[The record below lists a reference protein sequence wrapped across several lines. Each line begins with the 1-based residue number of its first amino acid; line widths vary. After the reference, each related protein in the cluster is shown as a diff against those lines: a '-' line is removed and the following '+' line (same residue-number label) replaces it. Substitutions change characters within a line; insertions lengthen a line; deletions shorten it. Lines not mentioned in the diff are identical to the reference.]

1 VTDGGVVGGVVVGGG
16 LAGSTGEAGGT
27 RGNDWRSDKKAAT
40 RARIRS
46 AALELFASV
55 GYEAATVERIADAA
69 GVTHTT
75 FFRYFPTKEDVAL
88 SDEYDPLIAE
98 LIRKRPAGETDAA
111 KIRAAFVTGLEAI
124 DGEFREGL
132 LAQMRLVI
140 ATPSLRARL
149 WEEQSHTLELL
160 LKALGHDSFETRAV
174 ASALIAAA
182 STAILTWAEDDG
194 VESLPTMVSRAFA
207 AVQAQ

>member
-1 VTDGGVVGGVVVGGG
+1 MSDSPG
-16 LAGSTGEAGGT
+16 
-27 RGNDWRSDKKAAT
+27 DWRAEKKAAT

-88 SDEYDPLIAE
+88 SDDYDPLIAE
-98 LIRKRPAGETDAA
+98 LIRSRPAGESDAA
-111 KIRAAFVTGLEAI
+111 RIRAAFVTGLETI
-124 DGEFREGL
+124 ESEFRVGL
-132 LAQMRLVI
+132 LAQLQLVI
-140 ATPSLRARL
+140 ATPALRATML
-149 WEEQSHTLELL
+149 EQQAQTQQLL
-160 LKALGHDSFETRAV
+160 VEALGHDSLETRAV

-182 STAILTWAEDDG
+182 STAILAWAEDG
-194 VESLPTMVSRAFA
+194 GMKSLSKMIGRAFD
-207 AVQAQ
+207 AVEAG